1 MGENPHVPTA
11 RTSATTT
18 DRAVHAA
25 DGAGAVQVVPHW
37 IGGKARAGTSGLR
50 GDVFDPATGQL
61 ARRVDFASAT
71 EVDDAVAEAADAF
84 AGWRAT
90 PLGRRSAVLFALRE
104 LLHARAGEL
113 AAVIT
118 AEHGKVL
125 GDAAGEVGRALEVVE
140 FACGIPHLLKGSYSE
155 SVSSKVDS
163 YSIRQPLGVVAVVSP
178 FNFPAMVPCWF
189 VPIAI
194 AAGNAVVL
202 KPSEKDPSAANWM
215 AERWSEAGLPEGVFS
230 VVHGDKAAVDAL
242 IDHPGVRAVSFV
254 GSTPVARAVYERATG
269 RGKRVQALGGAKNH
283 MVVLPDADLDLAA
296 DAAVNAGFGSA
307 GERCMAVSV
316 VVAVEPIGDA
326 LVAAI
331 AERVGRLR
339 VGDGRGETDMGPLV
353 TAAHRDKVAAYLDAG
368 VSAGADLVVDGRGVH
383 AAGEAGG
390 FWLGPTLFDRVTPDM
405 SIYTDEI
412 FGPVLSVVRSPSYD
426 AALDLVNANPYG
438 NGTAVFT
445 NDGGAARRFQTE
457 VEVGMVG
464 VNVPIPVPMAY
475 YSFGG
480 WKSSLFGDAHAHG
493 TEGVSFFT
501 RGKVVTS
508 RWLDPDHGGLDLG
521 FPST

>member
-1 MGENPHVPTA
+1 MTSA
-11 RTSATTT
+11 RASATTAG
-18 DRAVHAA
+18 RAADA
-25 DGAGAVQVVPHW
+25 GDGAGPLQVVPHW
-37 IGGKARAGTSGLR
+37 IGGKARAGTSGRR
-50 GDVFDPATGQL
+50 GDVFDPATGQV
-61 ARRVDFASAT
+61 ARRVDFASAA
-71 EVDDAVAEAADAF
+71 EVDDAVAEAAGAF

-90 PLGRRSAVLFALRE
+90 PLSRRSAVLFALRE
-104 LLHARAGEL
+104 LFHARAGEL
-113 AAVIT
+113 AAIVT

-125 GDAAGEVGRALEVVE
+125 DDAAGEVGRALEVVE

-215 AERWSEAGLPEGVFS
+215 AERWSEAGLPDGVFS
-230 VVHGDKAAVDAL
+230 VVHGDEAAVDAL

-353 TAAHRDKVAAYLDAG
+353 TAAHRDKVASYLDAG
-368 VSAGADLVVDGRGVH
+368 VSAGAAWSSTAGVCTRRAMRGASGSARRSSTGSRPTCRSTPTRSSVRCCRSSGHPPTTPRSTWSTPTPTATGRPCS
-383 AAGEAGG
+383 
-390 FWLGPTLFDRVTPDM
+390 PTT
-405 SIYTDEI
+405 
-412 FGPVLSVVRSPSYD
+412 
-426 AALDLVNANPYG
+426 
-438 NGTAVFT
+438 
-445 NDGGAARRFQTE
+445 AARR
-457 VEVGMVG
+457 GASRPRSRWG
-464 VNVPIPVPMAY
+464 WSAINVPIPVPMAY